1 MPWRRWRRPRK
12 PGASPRRTT
21 PWLRSPRRWG
31 KIGPRLNDDL
41 SEQLLQAKLA
51 ELRQDHAD
59 LDAAVQ
65 AIALSPLPDMLLIAR
80 LKRKKLALKDEMT
93 RIEDQLTPD
102 IIA

>member
-1 MPWRRWRRPRK
+1 M
-12 PGASPRRTT
+12 
-21 PWLRSPRRWG
+21 
-31 KIGPRLNDDL
+31 NDDM
-41 SEQLLQAKLA
+41 SEELLQAKLA

-93 RIEDQLTPD
+93 RIEDQLNPD

>member
-1 MPWRRWRRPRK
+1 M
-12 PGASPRRTT
+12 
-21 PWLRSPRRWG
+21 
-31 KIGPRLNDDL
+31 NDQDDP
-41 SEQLLQAKLA
+41 SDEVLQARLA

-65 AIALSPLPDMLLIAR
+65 AIALSPLPDMLLIGR
-80 LKRKKLALKDEMT
+80 LKRKKLALKDEIV

>member
-1 MPWRRWRRPRK
+1 M
-12 PGASPRRTT
+12 
-21 PWLRSPRRWG
+21 
-31 KIGPRLNDDL
+31 DDL
-41 SEQLLQAKLA
+41 DEDALRAKLA

-80 LKRKKLALKDEMT
+80 LKRKKLALKDEIS
-93 RIEDQLTPD
+93 RIDALLTPD

>member
-1 MPWRRWRRPRK
+1 M
-12 PGASPRRTT
+12 
-21 PWLRSPRRWG
+21 
-31 KIGPRLNDDL
+31 DDQDNQSQEAL
-41 SEQLLQAKLA
+41 EARLA

-65 AIALSPLPDMLLIAR
+65 AISLSPLPDMMLIAR
-80 LKRKKLALKDEMT
+80 LKRKKLALKDEIS